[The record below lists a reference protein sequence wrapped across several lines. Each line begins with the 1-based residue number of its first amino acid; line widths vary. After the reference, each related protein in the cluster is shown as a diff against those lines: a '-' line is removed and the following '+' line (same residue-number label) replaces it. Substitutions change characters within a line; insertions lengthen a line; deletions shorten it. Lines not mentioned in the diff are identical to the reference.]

1 MAAGPTRSGG
11 LLASLGLGRSSVA
24 DDNAFVRRFVLAE
37 ILGPPRGRAGTP
49 APPPAPPAP
58 GAGAGPKGKRSG

>member
-24 DDNAFVRRFVLAE
+24 DENAFVRRFVLAE

-49 APPPAPPAP
+49 APPPAP